1 MSNGRL
7 FPNIPEEV
15 PQRNNRFSL
24 ALGQGYFRVTGWRVS
39 GNFPQLSKFLIIVA
53 PHTSNWDF
61 MIAAGA
67 IFGLDLRIRFMVKHT
82 LFWEPFGTYLRWVGG
97 IPIDRRAEFGVVGEA
112 VKAYQSND
120 KFVLGITPEGTR
132 KKVKQWKTGFY
143 RIAVG
148 ANVPIVPVAFDYG
161 RKVVDLMPPFYPT
174 GDIENDMVVIKGFF
188 EDVQGKHGKA
198 F

>member
-39 GNFPQLSKFLIIVA
+39 GNLPQLSKFLIIVA